1 MEQFILPPAL
11 KIPFDCSDSESCELI
26 WCLKCCG
33 CKCPNISRMSP
44 RGRWQKGGPR
54 CWAFCVFNC
63 APWSPFWASPAPM
76 EWAFG
81 GLGWLCPAP
90 TVTGSWQMCSSPGEA
105 DPGALS
111 VVWQLPALQIPHGH
125 QEQDEGS
132 QVKAARFW
140 LLAKSRDGSK
150 SCISGI
156 NEPSHCGLCSLN
168 SESFPFPLAL
178 KEFVSILN
186 FFLVFFSLCTSA
198 SALEAGTLYEVKETN
213 WYRVSETEWRRAS
226 PLPSPSC
233 LRVKWSVP
241 FPTTPHKQ
249 LHSLW
254 AATGRHLS
262 MKEMIDQVLKGRL
275 KCLLAS
281 SQIIVCML
289 WINRCTAILNLPSLC
304 LYTEINVFPQM

>member
-11 KIPFDCSDSESCELI
+11 KIPFDGSDSESCELF

-44 RGRWQKGGPR
+44 QGRWQEGGPR
-54 CWAFCVFNC
+54 CWTFCVFNC

-111 VVWQLPALQIPHGH
+111 VVWQLPARQIPHGH
-125 QEQDEGS
+125 

-140 LLAKSRDGSK
+140 LLAKSRDGSE

-156 NEPSHCGLCSLN
+156 NEPSHWGLCSLN

-186 FFLVFFSLCTSA
+186 FFWCFFFFFTVYKCFGTWSRDSLWS
-198 SALEAGTLYEVKETN
+198 ERNTLIPSEWDWVKKSFPPSFPQLPSCEVISPIPHHPPQAAPQSVSSHRKAFKYERNDRSGAEGEVKMS
-213 WYRVSETEWRRAS
+213 VSLKS
-226 PLPSPSC
+226 DNSVYVMDKQMHSC
-233 LRVKWSVP
+233 P
-241 FPTTPHKQ
+241 
-249 LHSLW
+249 
-254 AATGRHLS
+254 
-262 MKEMIDQVLKGRL
+262 
-275 KCLLAS
+275 
-281 SQIIVCML
+281 
-289 WINRCTAILNLPSLC
+289 
-304 LYTEINVFPQM
+304 